1 MLISSINVGS
11 NIQGYLHVAQR
22 RNWEK
27 M

>member
-1 MLISSINVGS
+1 MLISSINVGL

>member
-11 NIQGYLHVAQR
+11 NIQGYLYVAQR